1 MSVTAPARS
10 GRSVT
15 DPDPSSRPGTD
26 RVLAWSATTVL
37 PLVVW
42 VGLLRFANVRG
53 RQLEQ
58 QIDLNIP
65 AVPLFGFIY
74 DEPRWAHVLIPVA
87 VGAALVALAPLA
99 ARLLAWPVLLVAAPL
114 ASTSWAAALARVDRG
129 GGLTRGLLHEQ
140 EYLTDLPRIS
150 GDPGGFL
157 RTFTEDI
164 ATYHV
169 HVRGHPPGFVL
180 LLSGLDR
187 LGLATPGW
195 IAALCLAGGAAAV
208 VAVLVTARDVAG
220 EDVARRAAPFV
231 VLAPAVIWVATSADA
246 LYAGLAAWTA
256 ALLVLA
262 LRRTGRRADL
272 LALGGG
278 VLAALAVLG
287 SYGMVLIGAVPLVVA
302 VAERRVRPLL
312 VGTASAVATL
322 ALLVP
327 FGFWWPAGLAATRHE
342 YDILP
347 LERPF
352 SFFVVANL
360 AAWGLALGPATAVAL
375 ARLRDRRLW
384 LLVGGGVAAA
394 VAADLSGLSNGEVER
409 IWLPFT
415 LWVLPAGA
423 VLAVRAW
430 PARAWLAL
438 QAATA
443 VVIVAT
449 VRTEW

>member
-1 MSVTAPARS
+1 
-10 GRSVT
+10 
-15 DPDPSSRPGTD
+15 
-26 RVLAWSATTVL
+26 
-37 PLVVW
+37 
-42 VGLLRFANVRG
+42 
-53 RQLEQ
+53 
-58 QIDLNIP
+58 
-65 AVPLFGFIY
+65 
-74 DEPRWAHVLIPVA
+74 
-87 VGAALVALAPLA
+87 
-99 ARLLAWPVLLVAAPL
+99 
-114 ASTSWAAALARVDRG
+114 
-129 GGLTRGLLHEQ
+129 
-140 EYLTDLPRIS
+140 
-150 GDPGGFL
+150 
-157 RTFTEDI
+157 
-164 ATYHV
+164 
-169 HVRGHPPGFVL
+169 
-180 LLSGLDR
+180 
-187 LGLATPGW
+187 
-195 IAALCLAGGAAAV
+195 
-208 VAVLVTARDVAG
+208 
-220 EDVARRAAPFV
+220 
-231 VLAPAVIWVATSADA
+231 
-246 LYAGLAAWTA
+246 
-256 ALLVLA
+256 
-262 LRRTGRRADL
+262 
-272 LALGGG
+272 
-278 VLAALAVLG
+278 
-287 SYGMVLIGAVPLVVA
+287 
-302 VAERRVRPLL
+302 VAERRVRPPL